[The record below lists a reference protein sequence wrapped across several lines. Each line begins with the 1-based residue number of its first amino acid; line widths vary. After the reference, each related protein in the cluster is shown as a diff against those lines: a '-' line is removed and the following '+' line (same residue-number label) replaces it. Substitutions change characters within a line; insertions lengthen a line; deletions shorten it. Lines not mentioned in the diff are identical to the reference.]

1 MEPTS
6 SWILV
11 GFVTSE
17 PQWELLGLVVF
28 ELHTLPSYEYE
39 QAFKPLGLRFLLCQM
54 GVMALT

>member
-28 ELHTLPSYEYE
+28 ELQYYTS
-39 QAFKPLGLRFLLCQM
+39 
-54 GVMALT
+54 